1 MQRKKKRFTRI
12 AAISLT
18 AALAM
23 SMSFPA
29 FAYQGKTDIRDNHQ
43 SIITTSVLPTGAKTS
58 QSTSGTAV
66 KTSQSTSGI
75 AAKTSQSTTE
85 TAVKTAMSTTKTT
98 AVETYTPSTATEK
111 DYDVAIRLV
120 AITDEG
126 ESVLQTQ
133 YGKYGD
139 SFGPQGTLV
148 VRDTYYDQS
157 TKSDYDLLTAK
168 GESTKQ
174 TDSSAFSGTL
184 TAGQKTIPSSA
195 TLATNSDGKPELTFY
210 YVKHAEDERTIT
222 LNAVTP
228 EGTVLKSIQKTIT
241 QDTDVE
247 AAKELGEKFTEN
259 GLVYVA
265 PSEMYTMLFT
275 GDTVQNITYAVAGS
289 IESEGYYITVK
300 YVDSDS
306 KQVLASRQ
314 VFVKSNDKAKKYI
327 APRTLAI
334 TNDGKTTYYKVDQN
348 KKDNSYEFTHKK
360 DSTKREYTVY
370 YINDVK
376 NRQDYTWYILQ
387 YDAATNQCI
396 HIIQRT
402 VKYGETVEF
411 NAKKEDLPKG
421 YTVNQ
426 SFNKVLKHTYG
437 DGERS
442 TYVYYDPE
450 GYNTKTVHKKDVTF
464 RYMVIDDTVNGHEI
478 FPEETDL
485 IKTHMEVT
493 DQKPDSADDQDRDT
507 VAETEY
513 KLPERISYK
522 GEEYELVKGQVN
534 PVLLSYYSP
543 RSTYTFYYKNVKD
556 VNFYTI
562 KTEIIHEAEI
572 LDGHITYVI
581 VPGVTRTIITQVGTG
596 ISRPVQVNDNT
607 GAEIGNNGDANA
619 NGANGGDANGG
630 DANGG
635 TDTSIDGID
644 TDEIQTPQANIK
656 LDKKNEN
663 NFPVVP
669 IVMAVAVAGLL
680 LMASGLMIRRKK
692 LQFVNKG
699 QSYDPSKEDQGTEAT
714 NQEDKKGGNQ

>member
-58 QSTSGTAV
+58 ESTSG
-66 KTSQSTSGI
+66 
-75 AAKTSQSTTE
+75 

-174 TDSSAFSGTL
+174 TDPSAFSGTL
-184 TAGQKTIPSSA
+184 TAGQKTI
-195 TLATNSDGKPELTFY
+195 KPELTFY

-656 LDKKNEN
+656 LDEKNGN

-699 QSYDPSKEDQGTEAT
+699 QSYDPSREDQGTDAT